1 MSQYRELNLEEVRT
15 YSALS
20 RKSKIGKTEL
30 ASVFQSGQTFREWAQ
45 TLPNVL
51 KVQEIKAV
59 AGSIVRARE
68 KSKPVLFFLGG
79 HVVKCGCIP
88 VLIDLANRGFITHF
102 AVNGSVAVHDSEL
115 TLFGQTSEDVAQA
128 LSDGSFG
135 MARETAQVVNA
146 AAVRAHEEQLGFGE
160 ALGREIMDQS
170 PDSSDGSLFAFCLGL
185 EIPVTVHVAL
195 GTDIVHQH
203 PSAEGACIGDASM
216 RDFRILAASV
226 SELGNGG
233 VVVNVGSAVILPEV
247 FLKAL
252 SVARNLKGEI
262 ADFTTANFDMIQH
275 YRPMANVVQ
284 RPVIPG
290 GRGYAIS
297 GHHEIM
303 LPLLA
308 ALVLEEQ
315 ARS

>member
-1 MSQYRELNLEEVRT
+1 MSHYRELNLEEVRT
-15 YSALS
+15 YSAFS

-30 ASVFQSGQTFREWAQ
+30 ASVFQSGQTFREWSE

-51 KVQEIKAV
+51 KVHEIKAV
-59 AGSIVRARE
+59 AESIVRARE

-88 VLIDLANRGFITHF
+88 ILIDLAQKGFITHF
-102 AVNGSVAVHDSEL
+102 AVNGSVAVHDTEL
-115 TLFGQTSEDVAQA
+115 TLFGHTSEDVARA
-128 LSDGSFG
+128 LNDGSFG

-146 AAVRAHEEQLGFGE
+146 AAGKAQQERLGFGE
-160 ALGREIMDQS
+160 ALGREIKDQS
-170 PDSSDGSLFAFCLGL
+170 PDSSDVSLFAACLGL
-185 EIPVTVHVAL
+185 EVPVTVHVAL

-203 PSAEGACIGDASM
+203 PSADGACIGDASM

-226 SELGNGG
+226 SRLGNGG
-233 VVVNVGSAVILPEV
+233 VAVNVGSAVVLPEV

-284 RPVIPG
+284 RPVMPG

-308 ALVLEEQ
+308 ALVHEEQ
-315 ARS
+315 AGS

>member
-1 MSQYRELNLEEVRT
+1 MSRYRELSLEKAQT

-20 RKSKIGKTEL
+20 RQSKVSGLEM
-30 ASVFQSGQTFREWAQ
+30 ASVFEPGQPFMEWIRS
-45 TLPNVL
+45 LPRVL
-51 KVQEIKAV
+51 KVNELKAV
-59 AGSIVRARE
+59 VQAIVKAR
-68 KSKPVLFFLGG
+68 KHSKPVIFLLGG

-88 VLIDLANRGFITHF
+88 VLIDLAGKGFITHF
-102 AVNGSVAVHDSEL
+102 AVNGSVAVHDTEL
-115 TLFGQTSEDVAQA
+115 TLFGHTSEDVAQA
-128 LSDGSFG
+128 LTDGSFG
-135 MARETAQVVNA
+135 MARETADVVNA
-146 AAVRAHEEQLGFGE
+146 AAKKAYKDKLGFGE
-160 ALGREIMDQS
+160 ALGHELQGQGLEPS
-170 PDSSDGSLFAFCLGL
+170 QASLFSACLDFD
-185 EIPVTVHVAL
+185 IPTTVHVAL
-195 GTDIVHQH
+195 GSDIVHQH
-203 PSAEGACIGDASM
+203 PSADGASIGEASL

-226 SELGNGG
+226 SGLGNGG

-262 ADFTTANFDMIQH
+262 AGFTTANFDMIQH
-275 YRPMANVVQ
+275 YRPTVNVVQ
-284 RPVIPG
+284 RPVMPG
-290 GRGYAIS
+290 GEGYAIS